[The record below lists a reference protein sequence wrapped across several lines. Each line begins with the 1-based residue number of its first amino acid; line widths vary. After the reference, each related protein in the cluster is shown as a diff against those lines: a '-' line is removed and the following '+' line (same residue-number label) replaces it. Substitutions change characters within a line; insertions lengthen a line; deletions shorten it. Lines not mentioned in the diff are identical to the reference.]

1 MKTKKRFSPVTGAFC
16 LTLLCLT
23 LTVWLMHQPSTLAD
37 EGKKGPV
44 EISQT
49 DVPLV
54 ITRPGSYRLTSNLR
68 VSSPTA
74 TTILVDADNVKID
87 LDGFTIA
94 GPGKNVGTGFGINTT
109 VRTNV
114 VVVNGT
120 VRDFGVVGVHLP
132 GQNNRV
138 ENVRVYSTGSGGI
151 FVGRSSIVTT
161 CQIAFCGSG
170 VNTDDGSSV
179 LDNIIYQN
187 DGHGI
192 FTSGDA
198 PGPQGGVTVI
208 GNNCRLNGIG
218 IRGKGEGNRIE
229 GNTLTLNGTGIDLTL
244 STASYFA
251 RNLLQANGTAIVS
264 DGDDIN
270 GGSIDPALSNIILP

>member
-1 MKTKKRFSPVTGAFC
+1 MESKKRFPPVIGAFC

-23 LTVWLMHQPSTLAD
+23 LTVWLLHLPNTFAA
-37 EGKKGPV
+37 EGKKGPT
-44 EISQT
+44 EISQE

-54 ITRPGSYRLTSNLR
+54 ITRPGSYRLTSNLSI
-68 VSSPTA
+68 SSATA
-74 TTILVDADNVKID
+74 TAILVDADNVTID

-120 VRDFGVVGVHLP
+120 VRDFGLVGVHLP
-132 GQNNRV
+132 GQSNRV

-151 FVGRSSIVTT
+151 FVGRSSVVTR
-161 CQIAFCGSG
+161 CQVAFCFGG
-170 VNTDDGSSV
+170 VNTDDGSLV
-179 LDNIIYQN
+179 LDNTIYQN
-187 DGHGI
+187 DNIGI

-218 IRGKGEGNRIE
+218 IKGKGQGNRIE
-229 GNTLTLNGTGIDLTL
+229 GNTLTENGTAIDLSV

-251 RNLLQANGTAIVS
+251 RNLLQANGTAIVG
-264 DGDDIN
+264 DGDDTN
-270 GGSIDPALSNIILP
+270 GGSIDPALSNIVLP